1 MDIYHYR
8 ASLEYIIKVHIEYIF
23 FPIPMN
29 ATRGSTMLLI
39 LPLMKNNV
47 FRVSCSYVFIV
58 KNFAPY
64 VDHLIHN
71 ETT

>member
-47 FRVSCSYVFIV
+47 FRVSC
-58 KNFAPY
+58 
-64 VDHLIHN
+64 
-71 ETT
+71 